1 MVPGGFAC
9 VVDCSCGAV
18 DSRKHL
24 ARPRTSASGGRQ
36 GAWWHD
42 AATQADARMQ
52 AGADV
57 PAESAKRCAGGLC
70 MWHCIELRSG
80 GRKRLR
86 GVRGVHGSCCGATN
100 GGGDGFGVSLV
111 ETPGSAG
118 CNEREGRTPLEGP
131 GCAFCETGVSRVVK
145 GTASP
150 DVTVRKLTSTFLRA
164 VKRQSGPFFLSRKV
178 NFCTSLFFRNVRG
191 TLRVSSL
198 RGLFRRPPVVIIK
211 LHTFRSRCVP

>member
-9 VVDCSCGAV
+9 VVDCWCGAV

-100 GGGDGFGVSLV
+100 GGCDGFGVSLV

-118 CNEREGRTPLEGP
+118 CTSGRVARCPDGQRPRAALFP
-131 GCAFCETGVSRVVK
+131 KR
-145 GTASP
+145 ASP
-150 DVTVRKLTSTFLRA
+150 CCQRY
-164 VKRQSGPFFLSRKV
+164 
-178 NFCTSLFFRNVRG
+178 
-191 TLRVSSL
+191 RVSGRYGSQAHL
-198 RGLFRRPPVVIIK
+198 HFPPRGQKSFCSFVF
-211 LHTFRSRCVP
+211 T